1 MGRNAGF
8 TANERQGKAIEHV
21 HGPMLVVAGAG
32 TGKTTV
38 LAHRIAHLV
47 ASGHA
52 RPDEIVALT
61 YTEAAA
67 AHLKKRVAEVL
78 GRDASGL
85 QASTFHAYGNKLL
98 IDAGRGFGVLDEK
111 DVWVLLRRRLNEL
124 PLKHYQP
131 PRDPAE
137 FFDAL
142 MQFFSRCQ
150 DELVD
155 AARYRQYVDEL
166 RAGKHT
172 LPRVA
177 PSKVDATLSR

>member
-1 MGRNAGF
+1 MGQKGGF
-8 TANERQGKAIEHV
+8 TPNERQRQAIEHV

-38 LAHRIAHLV
+38 LAHRIAYLI
-47 ASGHA
+47 ANGHA
-52 RPDEIVALT
+52 QPNEIVALT
-61 YTEAAA
+61 YTDAAA
-67 AHLKKRVAEVL
+67 AHLKKRVSEVL
-78 GRDASGL
+78 GQDAAGL
-85 QASTFHAYGNKLL
+85 QASTFHAYGNNLL
-98 IDAGRGFGVLDEK
+98 IAAGRGFGVLDDK

-137 FFDAL
+137 FLDAL

-155 AARYRQYVDEL
+155 SER
-166 RAGKHT
+166 
-172 LPRVA
+172 
-177 PSKVDATLSR
+177 